1 MPQLQIGIVADPTNA
16 ADMIAARSLFEAI
29 ETIII
34 KSREAPSDLS
44 EVHEATAAPEQPA
57 ETVAARRT
65 RRARDADADKSNV
78 KEFVVYKPDGERHGG
93 FTHSKDAAEV
103 LIFDVQQLTTKA
115 ETDGFGKYNIST
127 IAQLDKTDQQRVQE
141 AIAAHVSQLKAAE
154 AAKAK
159 EVDPLAAAFGL
170 DTPAEAPLT
179 PLTPMTKDDFIKQM
193 LAIAGALGPQASKAW
208 MTSIGFAGPKDVPAD
223 RYAEV
228 VAAGQAHIKKLRGE

>member
-34 KSREAPSDLS
+34 KSRDAASDLS
-44 EVHEATAAPEQPA
+44 EVHEGSPVPEQPA

-65 RRARDADADKSNV
+65 RRAKEGDADKASS
-78 KEFVVYKPDGERHGG
+78 KEFVVYKPDGDRRGG
-93 FTHSKDAAEV
+93 FTQSKDAADV

-127 IAQLDKTDQQRVQE
+127 IAQLDKPDQQRVQE
-141 AIAAHVSQLKAAE
+141 AIAAHVSQLKTAE
-154 AAKAK
+154 AAKVDQA
-159 EVDPLAAAFGL
+159 DPLAAAFGL
-170 DTPAEAPLT
+170 DAPAEASQQ
-179 PLTPMTKDDFIKQM
+179 PMTKDDFIKEM

-208 MTSIGFAGPKDVPAD
+208 MSSLGFAGPKDVPAD

-228 VAAGQAHIKKLRGE
+228 VAAGQRHITKLRGE

>member
-29 ETIII
+29 ESIII
-34 KSREAPSDLS
+34 KSREGPADLS
-44 EVHEATAAPEQPA
+44 EVHEASAAPEQAA
-57 ETVAARRT
+57 ETVAARRS
-65 RRARDADADKSNV
+65 RRAKDADTDKPST
-78 KEFVVYKPDGERHGG
+78 KEFVVYKPDGERRGS
-93 FTHSKDAAEV
+93 FTHSKDAADV

-115 ETDGFGKYNIST
+115 ETDGFGKHNIST
-127 IAQLDKTDQQRVQE
+127 IAQLDKPDQQRVQE
-141 AIAAHVSQLKAAE
+141 AIAAHVSWLKAAE
-154 AAKAK
+154 AAKAE

-170 DTPAEAPLT
+170 DAPAEAP
-179 PLTPMTKDDFIKQM
+179 PQQPMSKDEFIKEM

-208 MTSIGFAGPKDVPAD
+208 MTALGFTGPKDVPAD